1 MKEAVRGATC
11 RAIVA
16 CALTASS
23 LPDLGRAAPVQEC
36 LVVGIADGDT
46 LTARCGAP
54 GQYQQTRVRLAGI
67 DAPEKRQPYGQRA
80 RQTPAGLA
88 FQRMARLECFD
99 SDRYG
104 RSICTVWAMQDTGQQ
119 IDVGQAQI
127 EQGMAWWYRAYA
139 NVQPAAQRR
148 QYEAAEL
155 AARTSRVGLWRDP
168 QPVPPWDWR
177 RSEKA
182 AQH

>member
-1 MKEAVRGATC
+1 MRIPRSTWSVVVACLGLV
-11 RAIVA
+11 VA
-16 CALTASS
+16 CAGHA
-23 LPDLGRAAPVQEC
+23 QQQC

-67 DAPEKRQPYGQRA
+67 DAPEKRQPYGERA
-80 RQTPAGLA
+80 RQALADLA
-88 FQRMARLECFD
+88 FQRWARLECQEV
-99 SDRYG
+99 DRYG
-104 RSICTVWAMQDTGQQ
+104 RSICTVWATQEAGAQF
-119 IDVGQAQI
+119 DVGQALV

-139 NVQPAAQRR
+139 SVQPAAQRR

-155 AARTSRVGLWRDP
+155 AARAARVGLWGDS
-168 QPVPPWDWR
+168 QAVPPWDWR

-182 AQH
+182 AEH